1 MKRRAYLGLLILVLL
16 VLALA
21 RTLVDAVARATTLLP
36 RRLTNPK
43 GA

>member
-1 MKRRAYLGLLILVLL
+1 MKRRLFLCLLVLGLL

-21 RTLVDAVARATTLLP
+21 RTLVDAVALATRP
-36 RRLTNPK
+36 VRRTTDPK

>member
-1 MKRRAYLGLLILVLL
+1 VARHGYLALLILALL

-21 RTLVDAVARATTLLP
+21 RTLVDAVALVTTFP
-36 RRLTNPK
+36 RRRVTTPE

>member
-1 MKRRAYLGLLILVLL
+1 VKRRAFLGLLVLALL

-21 RTLVDAVARATTLLP
+21 RTLVDAVALAAAPLRK
-36 RRLTNPK
+36 TNPK